1 MIRLLVLEDDPE
13 VRYGIY
19 DYLKQDYEVFVTKR
33 KNEVFKIFNQTNIDL
48 IIFDYSIID
57 TDLKRFVEE
66 VKEVNK
72 NTLVMSLT
80 SYLDEADKNNL
91 FHSNI
96 DDYMNKPLDMME
108 LQFRIEHLL
117 KKQSN
122 QYRKLIKT
130 VDLTIN
136 CETNTVIYCDNK
148 FEFFNK
154 EFQILYHLFSYPNR
168 IFAKEEF
175 IELIRS
181 NSNHYINQNTI
192 RTYINTLRRKLD
204 TIDGLEI
211 ITVRGIGYKGIIK
224 NSNCH

>member
-1 MIRLLVLEDDPE
+1 MIKLLVLEDDPE

-19 DYLKQDYEVFVTKR
+19 DYLKQNYEVFVTKDE
-33 KNEVFKIFNQTNIDL
+33 KEVFRILNQTNIDL
-48 IIFDYSIID
+48 IIFDYSIISIN
-57 TDLKRFVEE
+57 LKQFVAAL
-66 VKEVNK
+66 KESNNK
-72 NTLVMSLT
+72 ILT
-80 SYLDEADKNNL
+80 MILSDQLEDSDKKCL
-91 FHSNI
+91 FQSDI

-130 VDLTIN
+130 DDLTIN

-168 IFAKEEF
+168 IFAKEEL
-175 IELIRS
+175 IELICDS
-181 NSNHYINQNTI
+181 DYYINENTI
-192 RTYINTLRRKLD
+192 RTYINDLRRKLD
-204 TIDGLEI
+204 TIDELEI
-211 ITVRGIGYKGIIK
+211 VTVRGIGYKGVIK
-224 NSNCH
+224 KVVI